1 MSGWR
6 KMLKLSFNFGIVRMK
21 LFQEGIEMKLI
32 ETQRL
37 TKKFGTFTAV
47 QDLAIEVCT
56 GELTAYLGSNGAGKS
71 TTIAM
76 LIENL
81 KPTSGKI
88 IYHDNLKIGVVFQ
101 NSILDHELTVKQN
114 LQIRAELEGQAVQKH
129 VKEIMRKTGIDQFAN
144 RKYGELSGGMKRKV
158 DIARALLNQPDVLFL
173 DEPTTGL
180 DVTARKEIWQLINEL
195 KEKQKLAVFLTTHYL
210 EEAENAD
217 NVYIL
222 NHGRIVEHGSAAEL
236 KQKYSQINL
245 RVKFKN
251 KIAQS
256 LFSKLVLKHDFYEYQ
271 CSDAQEAIQ
280 FLNQYKDQ
288 IDYFE
293 YLPVEMPDVFMKL
306 IKEEA

>member
-1 MSGWR
+1 
-6 KMLKLSFNFGIVRMK
+6 MK

-32 ETQRL
+32 ETQKL

-47 QDLAIEVCT
+47 QDLDIKVCT

-210 EEAENAD
+210 EETENAD

-222 NHGRIVEHGSAAEL
+222 NHGQIVEHGSAIEL
-236 KQKYSQINL
+236 KQKYSQVKL
-245 RVKFKN
+245 RIKFKN
-251 KIAQS
+251 EVDQS
-256 LFSKLVLKHDFYEYQ
+256 LVSKLKFKRDFYEYQ
-271 CSDAQEAIQ
+271 CSNAQTAIQ
-280 FLNQYKDQ
+280 FLDQYKDQ

-293 YLPVEMPDVFMKL
+293 YLPVEMTDVFMKL

>member
-1 MSGWR
+1 
-6 KMLKLSFNFGIVRMK
+6 
-21 LFQEGIEMKLI
+21 MKLI
-32 ETQRL
+32 ETQKL

-47 QDLAIEVCT
+47 QDLDIKVYS

-76 LIENL
+76 LIGNL
-81 KPTSGKI
+81 KPTSGEI
-88 IYHDNLKIGVVFQ
+88 IRHNNLKIGVVFQ

-114 LQIRAELEGQAVQKH
+114 LQIRAGLEGQVVQKH
-129 VKEIMRKTGIDQFAN
+129 VNEIMHKTKINQFAN

-158 DIARALLNQPDVLFL
+158 DIARALLNHPDVLFL

-180 DVTARKEIWQLINEL
+180 DVTARKEIWQLINDL
-195 KEKQKLAVFLTTHYL
+195 KEKQKLAIFLTTHYL

-222 NHGRIVEHGSAAEL
+222 NHGQIVEHGSATVL
-236 KQKYSQINL
+236 KQKYSRINL
-245 RVKFKN
+245 RIKFKDE
-251 KIAQS
+251 IDRS
-256 LFSKLVLKHDFYEYQ
+256 LFSKLILKHDFYEYQ
-271 CSDAQEAIQ
+271 CSNAQTAIQ
-280 FLNQYKDQ
+280 FLNRYKDQ

-293 YLPVEMPDVFMKL
+293 YLPVEMTDVFMKL

>member
-1 MSGWR
+1 
-6 KMLKLSFNFGIVRMK
+6 
-21 LFQEGIEMKLI
+21 MKLI

-37 TKKFGTFTAV
+37 TKKFGAFTAV
-47 QDLAIEVCT
+47 QNLNIEVCS

-76 LIENL
+76 LIRNL

-114 LQIRAELEGQAVQKH
+114 LQIWAELEGRTVQKH
-129 VKEIMRKTGIDQFAN
+129 VKEIMHKTGIDQFAN
-144 RKYGELSGGMKRKV
+144 RKYGTLSGGMKRKV

-222 NHGRIVEHGSAAEL
+222 NHGQIVEHGSATEL
-236 KQKYSQINL
+236 KQKYSQIKL
-245 RVKFKN
+245 RIKFKN
-251 KIAQS
+251 EIDQALLS
-256 LFSKLVLKHDFYEYQ
+256 DLILKHDFYEYQ
-271 CSDAQEAIQ
+271 CSDAQTAIQ
-280 FLNQYKDQ
+280 FLDQYKDQ

-293 YLPVEMPDVFMKL
+293 YLPVEMTDVFMKL

>member
-1 MSGWR
+1 
-6 KMLKLSFNFGIVRMK
+6 MK
-21 LFQEGIEMKLI
+21 LFQEGIGMKLI

-37 TKKFGTFTAV
+37 TRKFGAFTAV
-47 QDLAIEVCT
+47 QDLNIEVCS

-76 LIENL
+76 LIGNL

-114 LQIRAELEGQAVQKH
+114 LQIRAELEGQVVQKH
-129 VKEIMRKTGIDQFAN
+129 VKEIMHKTGIDQFAN
-144 RKYGELSGGMKRKV
+144 RKYGALSGGMKRKV

-222 NHGRIVEHGSAAEL
+222 NHGQIVEHGSATEL
-236 KQKYSQINL
+236 KQKYSQVKL
-245 RVKFKN
+245 RIKFKN
-251 KIAQS
+251 EI
-256 LFSKLVLKHDFYEYQ
+256 
-271 CSDAQEAIQ
+271 
-280 FLNQYKDQ
+280 DQ
-288 IDYFE
+288 RCFQI
-293 YLPVEMPDVFMKL
+293 
-306 IKEEA
+306 

>member
-1 MSGWR
+1 
-6 KMLKLSFNFGIVRMK
+6 
-21 LFQEGIEMKLI
+21 MKLI
-32 ETQRL
+32 ETQKL

-47 QDLAIEVCT
+47 QDLDIKVCT

-144 RKYGELSGGMKRKV
+144 RKYRALSGGMKRKV

-180 DVTARKEIWQLINEL
+180 DVTSRKEIWQLINEW
-195 KEKQKLAVFLTTHYL
+195 
-210 EEAENAD
+210 
-217 NVYIL
+217 
-222 NHGRIVEHGSAAEL
+222 
-236 KQKYSQINL
+236 
-245 RVKFKN
+245 
-251 KIAQS
+251 
-256 LFSKLVLKHDFYEYQ
+256 
-271 CSDAQEAIQ
+271 
-280 FLNQYKDQ
+280 
-288 IDYFE
+288 
-293 YLPVEMPDVFMKL
+293 
-306 IKEEA
+306 

>member
-1 MSGWR
+1 
-6 KMLKLSFNFGIVRMK
+6 MLILKIKFGIVRMK
-21 LFQEGIEMKLI
+21 LFQEEIGMKLI

-37 TKKFGTFTAV
+37 TKKFGAFTAV
-47 QDLAIEVCT
+47 QNLNIEVGS

-76 LIENL
+76 LIGNL

-114 LQIRAELEGQAVQKH
+114 LQIRAELEGQTVQKH
-129 VKEIMRKTGIDQFAN
+129 IKEIMHKTGIDQFAN
-144 RKYGELSGGMKRKV
+144 RKYRALSGGMKRKV

-222 NHGRIVEHGSAAEL
+222 NHGQIVEHGSAIEL
-236 KQKYSQINL
+236 KQKYSQIKL
-245 RVKFKN
+245 RIKFKN
-251 KIAQS
+251 EIDQAVLS
-256 LFSKLVLKHDFYEYQ
+256 DLILKHDFYEYQ
-271 CSDAQEAIQ
+271 CPDAQTAIQ

-293 YLPVEMPDVFMKL
+293 YLPVEMTDVFMKL

>member
-1 MSGWR
+1 
-6 KMLKLSFNFGIVRMK
+6 
-21 LFQEGIEMKLI
+21 MKLI
-32 ETQRL
+32 ETQKL

-47 QDLAIEVCT
+47 QDLDIKVCT

-88 IYHDNLKIGVVFQ
+88 IYHDNLKIGVAFQ
-101 NSILDHELTVKQN
+101 NSILDQELTVKQN

-144 RKYGELSGGMKRKV
+144 RKYGALSGGMKRKV

-222 NHGRIVEHGSAAEL
+222 NHGQIVEHGSAIEL
-236 KQKYSQINL
+236 KQKYSQVKL
-245 RVKFKN
+245 RIKFKN
-251 KIAQS
+251 EVDQS
-256 LFSKLVLKHDFYEYQ
+256 LVSKLKFKRDFYEYQ
-271 CSDAQEAIQ
+271 CSNAQTAIQ
-280 FLNQYKDQ
+280 FLDQYKDQ

-293 YLPVEMPDVFMKL
+293 YLPVEMTDVFMKL

>member
-1 MSGWR
+1 
-6 KMLKLSFNFGIVRMK
+6 MLILKIKFGIVRMK
-21 LFQEGIEMKLI
+21 LFQEEIGMKLI

-37 TKKFGTFTAV
+37 TNKFGAFTAV
-47 QDLAIEVCT
+47 QNLNIEVGS

-76 LIENL
+76 LIGNL

-114 LQIRAELEGQAVQKH
+114 LQIRAELEGQTVQKH
-129 VKEIMRKTGIDQFAN
+129 IKEIMHKTGIDQFAN
-144 RKYGELSGGMKRKV
+144 RKYRALSGGMKRKV

-222 NHGRIVEHGSAAEL
+222 NHGQIVEHGSAIEL
-236 KQKYSQINL
+236 KQKYSQIKL
-245 RVKFKN
+245 RIKFKN
-251 KIAQS
+251 EIDQAVLS
-256 LFSKLVLKHDFYEYQ
+256 DLILKHDFYEYQ
-271 CSDAQEAIQ
+271 CPDAQTAIQ

-293 YLPVEMPDVFMKL
+293 YLPVEMTDVFMKL

>member
-1 MSGWR
+1 
-6 KMLKLSFNFGIVRMK
+6 MK
-21 LFQEGIEMKLI
+21 LFQEEIGMKLI

-37 TKKFGTFTAV
+37 TKKFGAFTAV
-47 QDLAIEVCT
+47 QNLNIEVGS

-76 LIENL
+76 LIGNL

-114 LQIRAELEGQAVQKH
+114 LQIRAELEGQTVQKH
-129 VKEIMRKTGIDQFAN
+129 IKEIMHKTGIDQFAN
-144 RKYGELSGGMKRKV
+144 RKYGALSGGMKRKV

-222 NHGRIVEHGSAAEL
+222 NHGQIVEHGSAIEL
-236 KQKYSQINL
+236 KQKYSQIKL
-245 RVKFKN
+245 RIKFKN
-251 KIAQS
+251 EIDQAVLS
-256 LFSKLVLKHDFYEYQ
+256 DLILKHDFYEYQ
-271 CSDAQEAIQ
+271 CPDAQTAIQ

-293 YLPVEMPDVFMKL
+293 YLPVEMTDVFMKL

>member
-1 MSGWR
+1 
-6 KMLKLSFNFGIVRMK
+6 
-21 LFQEGIEMKLI
+21 MKLI
-32 ETQRL
+32 ETQKL

-47 QDLAIEVCT
+47 QDLAIKVYS

-76 LIENL
+76 LIDNL

-88 IYHDNLKIGVVFQ
+88 IWRDNLKIGVVFQ

-114 LQIRAELEGQAVQKH
+114 LQIRAALENQVTLKR
-129 VKEIMRKTGIDQFAN
+129 VNEIMQKTGIDQFAN

-210 EEAENAD
+210 EETENAD

-271 CSDAQEAIQ
+271 RSDAQEAIQ

-293 YLPVEMPDVFMKL
+293 YLPVEMTDVFMKL

>member
-1 MSGWR
+1 
-6 KMLKLSFNFGIVRMK
+6 
-21 LFQEGIEMKLI
+21 MKLI

-37 TKKFGTFTAV
+37 TKKFGAFTAV
-47 QDLAIEVCT
+47 QNLNIEVCS

-76 LIENL
+76 LIRNL

-114 LQIRAELEGQAVQKH
+114 LQIRAELEGRTVQKH
-129 VKEIMRKTGIDQFAN
+129 VKEIMHKTGIDQFAN
-144 RKYGELSGGMKRKV
+144 RKYGTLSGGMKRKV

-222 NHGRIVEHGSAAEL
+222 NHGQIVEHGSATEL
-236 KQKYSQINL
+236 KQKYSQIKL
-245 RVKFKN
+245 RIKFKN
-251 KIAQS
+251 EIDQALLS
-256 LFSKLVLKHDFYEYQ
+256 DLILKHDFYEYQ
-271 CSDAQEAIQ
+271 CSDAQTAIQ
-280 FLNQYKDQ
+280 FLDQYKDQ

-293 YLPVEMPDVFMKL
+293 YLPVEMTDVFMKL

>member
-1 MSGWR
+1 
-6 KMLKLSFNFGIVRMK
+6 
-21 LFQEGIEMKLI
+21 MKLI

-37 TKKFGTFTAV
+37 TKKFGAFTAV
-47 QDLAIEVCT
+47 QNLNIEVCS

-76 LIENL
+76 LIGNL

-114 LQIRAELEGQAVQKH
+114 LQIRAELEGQTVQKH
-129 VKEIMRKTGIDQFAN
+129 VKEIMHKTGIDQFAN
-144 RKYGELSGGMKRKV
+144 RKYGALSGGMKRKV
-158 DIARALLNQPDVLFL
+158 DIARALLNHPDVLFL

-180 DVTARKEIWQLINEL
+180 DVTARKEIWQLINDL
-195 KEKQKLAVFLTTHYL
+195 KKKQKLAVFLTTHYL

-222 NHGRIVEHGSAAEL
+222 NRGQIVEHGSAIEL
-236 KQKYSQINL
+236 KQKYSQIKL
-245 RVKFKN
+245 RIKFKN
-251 KIAQS
+251 EIDQA
-256 LFSKLVLKHDFYEYQ
+256 LVSKLILKHDFYEYQ
-271 CSDAQEAIQ
+271 CSNAQMAIQ
-280 FLNQYKDQ
+280 FLDQYKDQ

-293 YLPVEMPDVFMKL
+293 YLPVEMTDVFMKL

>member
-1 MSGWR
+1 
-6 KMLKLSFNFGIVRMK
+6 MK
-21 LFQEGIEMKLI
+21 LFQEEIGMKLI

-37 TKKFGTFTAV
+37 TKKFGAFTAV
-47 QDLAIEVCT
+47 QNLNIEVSS

-76 LIENL
+76 LIGNL

-114 LQIRAELEGQAVQKH
+114 LQIRAELEGQTVQKH
-129 VKEIMRKTGIDQFAN
+129 IKEIMHKTGIDQFAN
-144 RKYGELSGGMKRKV
+144 RKYGALSGGMKRKV

-180 DVTARKEIWQLINEL
+180 DVTSRKEIWQLINEL

-222 NHGRIVEHGSAAEL
+222 NHGQIVEHGSAIEL
-236 KQKYSQINL
+236 KQKYSQVKL
-245 RVKFKN
+245 RIKFKN
-251 KIAQS
+251 EVDQS
-256 LFSKLVLKHDFYEYQ
+256 LVSKLKFKRDFYEYQ
-271 CSDAQEAIQ
+271 CSNAQTAIQ
-280 FLNQYKDQ
+280 FLDQYKDQ

-293 YLPVEMPDVFMKL
+293 YLPVEMTDVFMKL

>member
-1 MSGWR
+1 
-6 KMLKLSFNFGIVRMK
+6 
-21 LFQEGIEMKLI
+21 MKLI

-37 TKKFGTFTAV
+37 TKKFGAFTAV
-47 QDLAIEVCT
+47 QNLNIEVGS

-76 LIENL
+76 LIGNL

-114 LQIRAELEGQAVQKH
+114 LQIRAELEGQTVQKH
-129 VKEIMRKTGIDQFAN
+129 IKEIMHKTGIDQFAN
-144 RKYGELSGGMKRKV
+144 RKYRALSGGMKRKV

-180 DVTARKEIWQLINEL
+180 DVTSRKEIWQLINEL

-222 NHGRIVEHGSAAEL
+222 NHGQIVEHGSAIEL
-236 KQKYSQINL
+236 KQKYSQVKL
-245 RVKFKN
+245 RIKFKN
-251 KIAQS
+251 EVDQS
-256 LFSKLVLKHDFYEYQ
+256 LVSKLKFKRDFYEYQ
-271 CSDAQEAIQ
+271 CSNAQTAIQ
-280 FLNQYKDQ
+280 FLDQYKDQ

-293 YLPVEMPDVFMKL
+293 YLPVEMTDVFMKL

>member
-1 MSGWR
+1 
-6 KMLKLSFNFGIVRMK
+6 MLILKIKFGIVRMK
-21 LFQEGIEMKLI
+21 LFQEEIGMKLI

-37 TKKFGTFTAV
+37 TKKFGAFTAV
-47 QDLAIEVCT
+47 QNLNIEVGS

-76 LIENL
+76 LIGNL

-114 LQIRAELEGQAVQKH
+114 LQIRAELEGQTVQKH
-129 VKEIMRKTGIDQFAN
+129 IKEIMHKTGIDQFAN
-144 RKYGELSGGMKRKV
+144 RKYGALSGGMKRKV

-180 DVTARKEIWQLINEL
+180 DVTARKGIWQLINEL

-222 NHGRIVEHGSAAEL
+222 NHGQIVEHGSAIEL
-236 KQKYSQINL
+236 KQKYSQIKL
-245 RVKFKN
+245 RIKFKN
-251 KIAQS
+251 EIDQAVLS
-256 LFSKLVLKHDFYEYQ
+256 DLILKHDFYEYQ
-271 CSDAQEAIQ
+271 CPDAQTAIQ

-293 YLPVEMPDVFMKL
+293 YLPVEMTDVFMKL

>member
-1 MSGWR
+1 
-6 KMLKLSFNFGIVRMK
+6 MK

-32 ETQRL
+32 ETQKL

-47 QDLAIEVCT
+47 QDLDIKVCT

-222 NHGRIVEHGSAAEL
+222 NHGRIVEHGIRRSIFEL
-236 KQKYSQINL
+236 NL
-245 RVKFKN
+245 R
-251 KIAQS
+251 
-256 LFSKLVLKHDFYEYQ
+256 
-271 CSDAQEAIQ
+271 
-280 FLNQYKDQ
+280 
-288 IDYFE
+288 
-293 YLPVEMPDVFMKL
+293 MKL
-306 IKEEA
+306 ISR

>member
-1 MSGWR
+1 
-6 KMLKLSFNFGIVRMK
+6 MLILKIKFGIVRMK
-21 LFQEGIEMKLI
+21 LFQEEIGMKLI

-37 TKKFGTFTAV
+37 TKKFGAFTAV
-47 QDLAIEVCT
+47 QNLNIEVGS

-76 LIENL
+76 LIGNL

-114 LQIRAELEGQAVQKH
+114 LQIRAELEGQTVQKH
-129 VKEIMRKTGIDQFAN
+129 IKEIMHKTGIDQFAN
-144 RKYGELSGGMKRKV
+144 RKYRALSGGMKRKV

-210 EEAENAD
+210 EETENAD

-222 NHGRIVEHGSAAEL
+222 NHGQIVEHGSAIEL
-236 KQKYSQINL
+236 KQKYSQIKL
-245 RVKFKN
+245 RIKFKN
-251 KIAQS
+251 EIDQAVLS
-256 LFSKLVLKHDFYEYQ
+256 DLILKHDFYEYQ
-271 CSDAQEAIQ
+271 CPDAQTAIQ

-293 YLPVEMPDVFMKL
+293 YLPVEMTDVFMKL

>member
-1 MSGWR
+1 
-6 KMLKLSFNFGIVRMK
+6 MLILKIKFGIVRMK
-21 LFQEGIEMKLI
+21 LFQEEIGMKLI

-37 TKKFGTFTAV
+37 TKKFGAFTAV
-47 QDLAIEVCT
+47 QNLNIEVGS

-76 LIENL
+76 LIGNL

-114 LQIRAELEGQAVQKH
+114 LQIRAELEGQTVQKH
-129 VKEIMRKTGIDQFAN
+129 IKEIMHKTGIDQFAN
-144 RKYGELSGGMKRKV
+144 RKYGALSGGMKRKV

-180 DVTARKEIWQLINEL
+180 DVTSRKEIWQLINEL

-222 NHGRIVEHGSAAEL
+222 NHGQIVEHGSAIEL
-236 KQKYSQINL
+236 KQKYSQVKL
-245 RVKFKN
+245 RIKFKN
-251 KIAQS
+251 EVDQS
-256 LFSKLVLKHDFYEYQ
+256 LVSKLKFKRDFYEYQ
-271 CSDAQEAIQ
+271 CSNAQTAIQ
-280 FLNQYKDQ
+280 FLDQYKDQ

-293 YLPVEMPDVFMKL
+293 YLPVEMTDVFMKL

>member
-1 MSGWR
+1 
-6 KMLKLSFNFGIVRMK
+6 MK

-32 ETQRL
+32 ETQKL

-47 QDLAIEVCT
+47 QDLDIKVCA

-76 LIENL
+76 LIGNL

-158 DIARALLNQPDVLFL
+158 DIARALLDQPDVLFL

-180 DVTARKEIWQLINEL
+180 DVTARKGIWQLINEL

-222 NHGRIVEHGSAAEL
+222 NHGQIVEHGSAIEL
-236 KQKYSQINL
+236 KQKYSQIKL
-245 RVKFKN
+245 RIKFKN
-251 KIAQS
+251 GIDQALLS
-256 LFSKLVLKHDFYEYQ
+256 DLILRHNFYEYQ
-271 CSDAQEAIQ
+271 CPDAQTAIQ

-293 YLPVEMPDVFMKL
+293 YLPVEMTDVFMKL

>member
-37 TKKFGTFTAV
+37 TKKFGTFTVV
-47 QDLAIEVCT
+47 QDLDIKVCT

-210 EEAENAD
+210 EETENAD

-222 NHGRIVEHGSAAEL
+222 NHGQIVEHGSAIEL
-236 KQKYSQINL
+236 KQKYSQVKL
-245 RVKFKN
+245 RIKFKN
-251 KIAQS
+251 EVDQS
-256 LFSKLVLKHDFYEYQ
+256 LVSKLKFKRDFYEYQ
-271 CSDAQEAIQ
+271 CSNAQTAIQ
-280 FLNQYKDQ
+280 FLDQYKDQ

-293 YLPVEMPDVFMKL
+293 YLPVEMTDVFMKL

>member
-1 MSGWR
+1 
-6 KMLKLSFNFGIVRMK
+6 MLILKIKFGIVRMK
-21 LFQEGIEMKLI
+21 LFQEEIGMKLI

-37 TKKFGTFTAV
+37 TKKFGAFTAV
-47 QDLAIEVCT
+47 QNLNIEVGS

-76 LIENL
+76 LIGNL

-114 LQIRAELEGQAVQKH
+114 LQIRAELEGQTVQKH
-129 VKEIMRKTGIDQFAN
+129 IKEIMHKTGIDQFAN
-144 RKYGELSGGMKRKV
+144 RKYGALSGGMKRKV

-180 DVTARKEIWQLINEL
+180 DVTSRKEIWQLINEL

-222 NHGRIVEHGSAAEL
+222 NHGQIVEHGSAIEL
-236 KQKYSQINL
+236 KQKYSQVKL
-245 RVKFKN
+245 RIKFKN
-251 KIAQS
+251 EVDQS
-256 LFSKLVLKHDFYEYQ
+256 LVSKLKFKRDFYEYQ
-271 CSDAQEAIQ
+271 CSNAQTAIQ
-280 FLNQYKDQ
+280 FLDQYKD
-288 IDYFE
+288 
-293 YLPVEMPDVFMKL
+293 
-306 IKEEA
+306 

>member
-1 MSGWR
+1 
-6 KMLKLSFNFGIVRMK
+6 MLILKIKFGIVRMK
-21 LFQEGIEMKLI
+21 LFQEEIGMKLI

-37 TKKFGTFTAV
+37 TKKFGAFTAV
-47 QDLAIEVCT
+47 QNLNIEVGS

-76 LIENL
+76 LIGNL
-81 KPTSGKI
+81 KPSSGKI

-114 LQIRAELEGQAVQKH
+114 LQIRAELEGQTVQKH
-129 VKEIMRKTGIDQFAN
+129 IKEIMHKTGIDQFAN
-144 RKYGELSGGMKRKV
+144 RKYRALSGGMKRKV

-222 NHGRIVEHGSAAEL
+222 NHGQIVEHGSAIEL
-236 KQKYSQINL
+236 KQKYSQIKL
-245 RVKFKN
+245 RIKFKN
-251 KIAQS
+251 EIDQAVLS
-256 LFSKLVLKHDFYEYQ
+256 DLILKHDFYEYQ
-271 CSDAQEAIQ
+271 CPDAQTAIQ

-293 YLPVEMPDVFMKL
+293 YLPVEMTDVFMKL

>member
-1 MSGWR
+1 M
-6 KMLKLSFNFGIVRMK
+6 
-21 LFQEGIEMKLI
+21 
-32 ETQRL
+32 
-37 TKKFGTFTAV
+37 
-47 QDLAIEVCT
+47 
-56 GELTAYLGSNGAGKS
+56 
-71 TTIAM
+71 
-76 LIENL
+76 
-81 KPTSGKI
+81 
-88 IYHDNLKIGVVFQ
+88 VFQ

-210 EEAENAD
+210 EETENAD

-222 NHGRIVEHGSAAEL
+222 NHGQIVEHGSAIEL
-236 KQKYSQINL
+236 KQKYSQVKL
-245 RVKFKN
+245 RIKFKN
-251 KIAQS
+251 EVDQS
-256 LFSKLVLKHDFYEYQ
+256 LVSKLKFKRDFYEYQ
-271 CSDAQEAIQ
+271 CSNAQTAIQ
-280 FLNQYKDQ
+280 FLDQYKDQ

-293 YLPVEMPDVFMKL
+293 YLPVEMTDVFMKL

>member
-1 MSGWR
+1 
-6 KMLKLSFNFGIVRMK
+6 
-21 LFQEGIEMKLI
+21 MKLI
-32 ETQRL
+32 ETQKL

-47 QDLAIEVCT
+47 QDLDIKVCT

-210 EEAENAD
+210 EETENAD

-271 CSDAQEAIQ
+271 RSDAQEAIQ

-293 YLPVEMPDVFMKL
+293 YLPVEMTDVFMKL

>member
-1 MSGWR
+1 
-6 KMLKLSFNFGIVRMK
+6 MLILKIKFGIVRMK
-21 LFQEGIEMKLI
+21 LFQEEIGMKLI

-37 TKKFGTFTAV
+37 TKKFGAFTAV
-47 QDLAIEVCT
+47 QNLNIEVSS

-76 LIENL
+76 LIGNL

-114 LQIRAELEGQAVQKH
+114 LQIRAELEGQTVQKH
-129 VKEIMRKTGIDQFAN
+129 IKEIMHKTGIDQFAN
-144 RKYGELSGGMKRKV
+144 RKYGALSGGMKRKV

-180 DVTARKEIWQLINEL
+180 DVTSRKEIWQLINEL
-195 KEKQKLAVFLTTHYL
+195 KEKQKLAVFLTSHYL

-222 NHGRIVEHGSAAEL
+222 NHGQIVEHGSAIEL
-236 KQKYSQINL
+236 KQKYSQVKL
-245 RVKFKN
+245 RIKFKN
-251 KIAQS
+251 EVDQS
-256 LFSKLVLKHDFYEYQ
+256 LVSKLKFKRDFYEYQ
-271 CSDAQEAIQ
+271 CSNAQTAIQ
-280 FLNQYKDQ
+280 FLDQYKDQ

-293 YLPVEMPDVFMKL
+293 YLPVEMTDVFMKL

>member
-37 TKKFGTFTAV
+37 TKKFGTFTVV
-47 QDLAIEVCT
+47 QDLDIKVCT

-88 IYHDNLKIGVVFQ
+88 IYHDNLKIGAVFQ

-222 NHGRIVEHGSAAEL
+222 NHGQIVEHGSAIEL
-236 KQKYSQINL
+236 KQKYSQVKL
-245 RVKFKN
+245 RIKFKN
-251 KIAQS
+251 EVDQS
-256 LFSKLVLKHDFYEYQ
+256 LVSKLKFKRDFYEYQ
-271 CSDAQEAIQ
+271 CSNAQTAIQ
-280 FLNQYKDQ
+280 FLDQYKDQ

-293 YLPVEMPDVFMKL
+293 YLPVEMTDVFMKL

>member
-1 MSGWR
+1 
-6 KMLKLSFNFGIVRMK
+6 MLILKIKFDIVRMK
-21 LFQEGIEMKLI
+21 LFQEEIGMKLI

-37 TKKFGTFTAV
+37 TKKFGAFTAV
-47 QDLAIEVCT
+47 QNLNIEVCS

-76 LIENL
+76 LIRNL

-114 LQIRAELEGQAVQKH
+114 LQIWAELEGRTVQKH
-129 VKEIMRKTGIDQFAN
+129 VKEIMHKTGIDQFAN
-144 RKYGELSGGMKRKV
+144 RKYGALSGGMKRKV
-158 DIARALLNQPDVLFL
+158 NIARALLNQPDVLFL

-222 NHGRIVEHGSAAEL
+222 NHGQIVEHGSATEL
-236 KQKYSQINL
+236 KQKYSQIKL
-245 RVKFKN
+245 RIKFKN
-251 KIAQS
+251 EIDQALLS
-256 LFSKLVLKHDFYEYQ
+256 DLILKHDFYEYQ
-271 CSDAQEAIQ
+271 CSDAQTAIQ
-280 FLNQYKDQ
+280 FLDQYKDQ

-293 YLPVEMPDVFMKL
+293 YLPVEMTDVFMKL

>member
-1 MSGWR
+1 
-6 KMLKLSFNFGIVRMK
+6 
-21 LFQEGIEMKLI
+21 MKLI

-37 TKKFGTFTAV
+37 TRKFGAFTAV
-47 QDLAIEVCT
+47 QDLNIEVCS

-76 LIENL
+76 LIGNL

-114 LQIRAELEGQAVQKH
+114 LQIRAELEGQTVQKH
-129 VKEIMRKTGIDQFAN
+129 IKEIMHKTGIDQFAN
-144 RKYGELSGGMKRKV
+144 RKYGALSGGMKRKV

-222 NHGRIVEHGSAAEL
+222 NHGQIVEHGSATEL
-236 KQKYSQINL
+236 KQKYSQIKL
-245 RVKFKN
+245 RIKFKN
-251 KIAQS
+251 EIDQALLS
-256 LFSKLVLKHDFYEYQ
+256 DLILKHDFYEYQ
-271 CSDAQEAIQ
+271 CSDAQTAIQ
-280 FLNQYKDQ
+280 FLDQYKDQ

-293 YLPVEMPDVFMKL
+293 YLPVEMTDVFMKL

>member
-1 MSGWR
+1 
-6 KMLKLSFNFGIVRMK
+6 MK
-21 LFQEGIEMKLI
+21 LFQEGIGMKLI

-37 TKKFGTFTAV
+37 TKKFGAFTAV
-47 QDLAIEVCT
+47 QNLNIEVCS

-76 LIENL
+76 LIGNL

-114 LQIRAELEGQAVQKH
+114 LQIRAELEGQTVQKH
-129 VKEIMRKTGIDQFAN
+129 VKEIMHKTGIDQFAN
-144 RKYGELSGGMKRKV
+144 RKYGALSGGMKRKV
-158 DIARALLNQPDVLFL
+158 DIARALLNHPDVLFL

-180 DVTARKEIWQLINEL
+180 DVTARKEIWQLINDL
-195 KEKQKLAVFLTTHYL
+195 KKKQKLAVFLTTHYL

-222 NHGRIVEHGSAAEL
+222 NRGQIVEHGSAIEL
-236 KQKYSQINL
+236 KQKYSQIKL
-245 RVKFKN
+245 RIKFKN
-251 KIAQS
+251 EIDQA
-256 LFSKLVLKHDFYEYQ
+256 LVSKLILKHDFYEYQ
-271 CSDAQEAIQ
+271 CSNAQMAIQ
-280 FLNQYKDQ
+280 FLDQYKDQ

-293 YLPVEMPDVFMKL
+293 YLPVEMTDVFMKL

>member
-1 MSGWR
+1 
-6 KMLKLSFNFGIVRMK
+6 
-21 LFQEGIEMKLI
+21 MKLI

-37 TKKFGTFTAV
+37 TKKFGAFTAV
-47 QDLAIEVCT
+47 QNLNIEVGS

-76 LIENL
+76 LIGNL

-114 LQIRAELEGQAVQKH
+114 LQIRAELEGRTVQKH
-129 VKEIMRKTGIDQFAN
+129 VKEIMHKTGIDQFAN
-144 RKYGELSGGMKRKV
+144 RKYGTLSGGMKRKV

-222 NHGRIVEHGSAAEL
+222 NHGQIVEHGSATEL
-236 KQKYSQINL
+236 KQKYSQIKL
-245 RVKFKN
+245 RIKFKN
-251 KIAQS
+251 EIDQALLS
-256 LFSKLVLKHDFYEYQ
+256 DLILKHDFYEYQ
-271 CSDAQEAIQ
+271 CSDAQTAIQ
-280 FLNQYKDQ
+280 FLDQYKDQ

-293 YLPVEMPDVFMKL
+293 YLPVEMTDVFMKL

>member
-1 MSGWR
+1 
-6 KMLKLSFNFGIVRMK
+6 
-21 LFQEGIEMKLI
+21 MKLI

-37 TKKFGTFTAV
+37 TKKFGAFTAV
-47 QDLAIEVCT
+47 QNLNIEVGS

-76 LIENL
+76 LIGNL

-114 LQIRAELEGQAVQKH
+114 LQIRAELEGQTVQKH
-129 VKEIMRKTGIDQFAN
+129 IKEIMHKTGIDQFAN
-144 RKYGELSGGMKRKV
+144 RKYGALSGGMKRKV

-222 NHGRIVEHGSAAEL
+222 NHGQIVEHGSAIEL
-236 KQKYSQINL
+236 KQKYSQIKL
-245 RVKFKN
+245 RIKFKN
-251 KIAQS
+251 EIDQAVLS
-256 LFSKLVLKHDFYEYQ
+256 DLILKHDFYEYQ
-271 CSDAQEAIQ
+271 CPDAQTAIQ

-293 YLPVEMPDVFMKL
+293 YLPVEMTDVFMKL

>member
-1 MSGWR
+1 
-6 KMLKLSFNFGIVRMK
+6 
-21 LFQEGIEMKLI
+21 MKLI
-32 ETQRL
+32 ETQKL
-37 TKKFGTFTAV
+37 TKKIGTFTAV
-47 QDLAIEVCT
+47 QDLNIKVCS
-56 GELTAYLGSNGAGKS
+56 GELTAYLGSNGAVKS

-76 LIENL
+76 LIDNL

-114 LQIRAELEGQAVQKH
+114 LQIRAELEGHAVQKYLN
-129 VKEIMRKTGIDQFAN
+129 EIMRKTGVDRFAN
-144 RKYGELSGGMKRKV
+144 QKYGTLSGGMKRKV

-195 KEKQKLAVFLTTHYL
+195 KEKQELAVFLTTHYL

-222 NHGRIVEHGSAAEL
+222 NHGRIVEHGSAIEL
-236 KQKYSQINL
+236 KQKYSQIKL
-245 RVKFKN
+245 RIKFKN
-251 KIAQS
+251 EINQELLS
-256 LFSKLVLKHDFYEYQ
+256 NLILKHDFYEYQ
-271 CSDAQEAIQ
+271 CPNAQKAIQ

-288 IDYFE
+288 IEYFE
-293 YLPVEMPDVFMKL
+293 YLPVEMTDVFMKL